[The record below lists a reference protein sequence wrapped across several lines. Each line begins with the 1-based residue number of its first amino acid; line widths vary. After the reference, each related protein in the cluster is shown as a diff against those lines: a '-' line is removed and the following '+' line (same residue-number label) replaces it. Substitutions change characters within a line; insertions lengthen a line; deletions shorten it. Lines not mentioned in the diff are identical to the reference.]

1 MDNAYNVYVAAL
13 LCHSIRHYAI
23 MFNVRRLSPNN
34 DCIESNTKQFKHQ
47 VKSDA
52 TNQFQRLMFIT
63 TVARCFESLGDK
75 MTILHNFLYLIICT
89 L

>member
-13 LCHSIRHYAI
+13 LCHSIRHYTV
-23 MFNVRRLSPNN
+23 MFIVCRLLPNN
-34 DCIESNTKQFKHQ
+34 DCIKSNTKQFKHQ

-52 TNQFQRLMFIT
+52 TNQFQWLMFIT
-63 TVARCFESLGDK
+63 TVTRCFESLRDK
-75 MTILHNFLYLIICT
+75 NTILQNFLYLIVCT